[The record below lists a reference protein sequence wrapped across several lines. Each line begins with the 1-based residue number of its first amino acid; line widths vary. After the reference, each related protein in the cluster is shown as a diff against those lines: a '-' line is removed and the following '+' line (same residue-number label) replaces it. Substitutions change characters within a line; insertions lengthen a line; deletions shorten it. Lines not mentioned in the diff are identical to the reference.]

1 MVFNQKALILCGRAG
16 RWGVRNVAAESLV
29 QLSAEE
35 RTSSSVVKTAP
46 RFQAP
51 SEQRW
56 VLERRGNAFSWLGRS
71 PPPQGQALP
80 PPLHLA
86 QVTVHPCGR
95 GPSALRSV
103 GEQHTGQ
110 GTAPAAALLS

>member
-35 RTSSSVVKTAP
+35 RAFSSVVKTAP

-71 PPPQGQALP
+71 RPRRARL
-80 PPLHLA
+80 
-86 QVTVHPCGR
+86 C
-95 GPSALRSV
+95 
-103 GEQHTGQ
+103 
-110 GTAPAAALLS
+110 LLLCTWHR